1 MKDITLE
8 IFKRRSLDILRSRKI
23 FITSGVT
30 NNITIAYQLYRD
42 MLLEDD
48 LVNIIPEGVNAI
60 ENGLVPDSSFNF
72 TRLRCKECDAEMYLR
87 AIYLPKGPG
96 NLNGWKS
103 CWECSRCSHEEY
115 SKKTILEWKK
125 ELVEKIG

>member
-8 IFKRRSLDILRSRKI
+8 MFKQRTLDILRSRKI
-23 FITSGVT
+23 FISSGVT

-48 LVNIIPEGVNAI
+48 LVNIIPEKVNAI
-60 ENGLVPDSSFNF
+60 EHGLVPDSSFKF
-72 TRLRCKECDAEMYLR
+72 TRLLCKECGAEMYLR
-87 AIYLPKGPG
+87 AIYLPVGPS
-96 NLNGWKS
+96 NLKGWKS
-103 CWECSRCSHEEY
+103 CWECSRCLHEEY
-115 SKKTILEWKK
+115 SLKTVLEWKE